1 MGRRTVEL
9 PPCLGIRVIYD
20 PAMEIVSDSR
30 GLLRWKRIYV
40 GPSFF
45 KLRPEE
51 SSAVLAHEAGH
62 CHLKHLEKRLLRLWM
77 LAFPS
82 RMLALIHEHEYEAD
96 AFAARAG
103 FGAQL
108 RAFFARLPP
117 STNILHPPLQSR
129 IERLGG

>member
-1 MGRRTVEL
+1 MGRLTEL
-9 PPCLGIRVIYD
+9 PPCLNIRVFYD
-20 PAMEIVSDSR
+20 PDMAIISDSR
-30 GLLRWKRIYV
+30 GLLLWKRIFV
-40 GPSFF
+40 GPAFF
-45 KLRPEE
+45 KLRPDE
-51 SSAVLAHEAGH
+51 SAAVLAHEAGH
-62 CHLKHLEKRLLRLWM
+62 CHLRHLEKRLLRLWM

-96 AFAARAG
+96 AFAAKAG

-117 STNILHPPLQSR
+117 TTDILHPPLQSR